1 MRRPHL
7 ASSSASLAATALLLL
22 ALTGCGDDPSEPAET
37 GTAES
42 PSPSA
47 TTSQEPSP
55 SPSAEPDES
64 EQPEQP
70 GQGSEGVSVDV
81 TVQGDQVSPNAEVLE
96 VEVGEPITLQITS
109 DRPGE
114 LHIHSSPE
122 QYVEFGS
129 GRTTERFTVDRPG
142 SVEVE
147 EHDSGAQI
155 LRVLAQ

>member
-7 ASSSASLAATALLLL
+7 ARSPATIAASAVLLLTL
-22 ALTGCGDDPSEPAET
+22 SGCGDDPAEPTEA
-37 GTAES
+37 GTSES

-55 SPSAEPDES
+55 STSPKPRPKPAESADEL
-64 EQPEQP
+64 
-70 GQGSEGVSVDV
+70 SVDV

-122 QYVEFGS
+122 QYVQFGP
-129 GRTTERFTVDRPG
+129 GRSTERFTVERPG

-147 EHDSGAQI
+147 EHESGAQI

>member
-7 ASSSASLAATALLLL
+7 ASTSASITASAVLLL
-22 ALTGCGDDPSEPAET
+22 ALAGCGDDTSDAART
-37 GTAES
+37 GTSES

-55 SPSAEPDES
+55 SASAKPRPKPKQEPDE
-64 EQPEQP
+64 
-70 GQGSEGVSVDV
+70 VSVDV

-122 QYVEFGS
+122 QYVEFGA
-129 GRTTERFTVDRPG
+129 GRTTERFTVERPG